1 MTASG
6 PRPFYGPCAIPLAM
20 TVVQR
25 YPRKAFLALLCA
37 GMAAPVQAAEP
48 LTLFLLKMLRD
59 QLATSAIESAAR
71 AAAAPPAAPPI
82 MPALEGIH
90 GISEEQLR
98 GLIDVGFVHLS
109 AAQRAKVYASLVRM
123 LADPRNAVARP
134 LIIEEVARQAS
145 MVRGV
150 HERLS
155 ALSAA
160 EKRAIAAEARPEF
173 ERLPQ
178 EDLDKLMQLLR
189 SGVAPVPRDLNDL
202 LIAEIGAAT
211 LSR

>member
-1 MTASG
+1 MT
-6 PRPFYGPCAIPLAM
+6 IL
-20 TVVQR
+20 QR
-25 YPRKAFLALLCA
+25 YRRKAFLALLCA

-71 AAAAPPAAPPI
+71 AAAAPRAAPPR

-109 AAQRAKVYASLVRM
+109 PAQRAEVYASLLRM
-123 LADPRNAVARP
+123 LADPRNAAARP

-160 EKRAIAAEARPEF
+160 EKRTIAAEARPEF

-178 EDLDKLMQLLR
+178 EDRDKLMQLLR

-202 LIAEIGAAT
+202 LIAELGAAT